1 VFAAFFS
8 RIYDILSIRTFG
20 SSAAGFKPWFP
31 KTAVLGGLLAS
42 LFFVVT
48 ISFMITTTG
57 IGEASAG
64 GFPSDRPTDSSW

>member
-1 VFAAFFS
+1 V
-8 RIYDILSIRTFG
+8 
-20 SSAAGFKPWFP
+20 
-31 KTAVLGGLLAS
+31 AS

-64 GFPSDRPTDSSW
+64 GFPV

>member
-1 VFAAFFS
+1 M
-8 RIYDILSIRTFG
+8 T
-20 SSAAGFKPWFP
+20 AGP
-31 KTAVLGGLLAS
+31 

-64 GFPSDRPTDSSW
+64 GFPV